1 VAGWAAA
8 QTPAAPPM
16 PTPIQPGAVV
26 PVTGPGSGPGS
37 GGAATGGTTPPAEK
51 TVTVNFKLADWG
63 DVLEWFS
70 KESGLTP
77 IYSVRPTGSVTLQP
91 PKDRTFTMGE
101 VIDLLNEAMITQKF
115 ILVRRQV
122 SFTILPS
129 DEKLDLS
136 LIPRIDLS
144 ELPRRG
150 KTELVQVL
158 IPLKTLNVEDT
169 APEVQKMLTP
179 FGAVSMLAK
188 MNTLVIVD
196 TAGNINRI
204 YLTLQKVEEGNEGDI
219 LTHVFQYR
227 RAAEEAE
234 RLRTLLSD
242 KDATVTVSGAT
253 TPSPVPLTY
262 EQQRELERQRYWEM
276 QQQRNNPQRSAG
288 RVKTVAITVDVKSNS
303 ITITAPPEKI
313 ALAKRIIEE
322 NDREPYKGA
331 PKIKITEPE
340 LRKYPVPAGS
350 ADAVAKTIQA
360 QYPSLRIIALPAS
373 SEIMVLGTLEE
384 HLEVN
389 KLLDGTKQSSGGPET
404 ALIPLYVSE
413 PSEMAAKL
421 AKLFPSTAGGGAT
434 IEPSLSSSGQPGVI
448 VKGTAAQILE
458 IRRAIE
464 EIEGVKPGGSG
475 GASRPA
481 GLAPNSRVLYFPD
494 GSTSILAEKI
504 KSALEGMGVP
514 TTVSDP
520 NAPPKPSILNPQ
532 PSSPSGLP
540 LPKNLRPGVAPP
552 PPASAPPPMQSSSE
566 PRSPAP
572 VPTPAG
578 RDPRFVAAQIA
589 DPEKKDKRAVQIE
602 VVGNRLIVTS
612 DDPKVLDTVTALV
625 QYYRPGGTPQ
635 ENLFKVIRLKNIAAE
650 DAANELT
657 EIFNGPQQRQGGQG
671 GGRGGGGGG
680 GAGGLLG
687 GLFGGGGGLLGSL
700 FGGGGGAPSTP
711 SGVNPSRIRVVAE
724 KSSNSV
730 IVVKA
735 SPADLL
741 TIEYLLSKY
750 IDGGP
755 SEDALTMKTWL
766 VKVNNAD
773 ASEMA
778 AIVREVYKSAMASGS
793 AAPTTLPFPFPF
805 APQPQQPASSKPAA
819 LTVSTD
825 DRSNTLILY
834 CSEQLARE
842 VAYLVETLDNQTT
855 ATTEV
860 VKLVQLKGVD
870 PNLVQQAV
878 LAIQGINPQQQGGRG
893 GFGGFGGF
901 GGGGTGGGFGGF
913 GGGLPGLGGLGGF
926 GGGLPGLGGLGGFGG
941 FGGGGARMGG
951 GGFGGGGGRGG
962 GGRTGGGGRG
972 GRQALN
978 DTREGPRNFDHRGTD
993 APSALAADTGP
1004 DSPLYDPMLDSNG
1017 YDRSNDALPGPRL
1030 AHRSTTRLVQA
1041 AGQQPGPDQPLA
1053 TNQPGAVGAQAP
1065 RNPVTAFTL
1074 PGLDTVVIR
1083 ASDPNDLQLIL
1094 DLIEV
1099 LRQYSKGAQPRLE
1112 VIPLEYQDCNY
1123 VADFLTTLFSRVLT
1137 AGPGGNY
1144 LLQPGLAA
1152 PAGGL
1157 GGLGGGL
1164 GGLGGQPQNR
1174 GVYFLA
1180 LPRYNSILVA
1190 APEARFADILREIRR
1205 IDTPNAES
1213 TRPRVFRLQ
1222 KASAQIVA
1230 AQLQQWY
1237 NSRWPGE
1244 PLTKNQFRVTFDAL
1258 SNIVLVSASKADLE
1272 DVELLIKEWDT
1283 SESKA
1288 VNEVRIFRLKN
1299 AIAADLAQILSNA
1312 LSVQVVSPLAQA
1324 QFSNPQAG
1332 VAGGQAQ
1339 LGVLGAGGLGGQ
1351 LGGLGGQ
1358 LGGGQLGG
1366 LGGQLGGLGGQL
1378 GGGQLGGLGGQLGA
1392 AGQTGVINAQVQTF
1406 VPTVGTGVSG
1416 GLVTKSNTLRFFSSK
1431 DGQFVESG
1439 YLADVHLVP
1448 NVRLNAIIVTAP
1460 EKTMKLIE
1468 KLIESLDTVAA
1479 AASYVNVFTLTKAD
1493 ATLTANLLRQLF
1505 SGQTGAAGGLGA
1517 GQAGGLGGAG
1527 GLGAGQAGG
1536 LGTRPLLTLFGDV
1549 SPGAALIGLQITVDD
1564 RTNSLIVAGSQND
1577 LETIRALIYRLES
1590 SDTQAR
1596 YNEVYKLRNAAAA
1609 DVANS
1614 LTQFI
1619 TQSLNV
1625 YSGANFFTAYQQL
1638 QRQVVIV
1645 AEPVSN
1651 TVLVSAT
1658 PQYFNEIKRLIE
1670 KLDYQPPQVVIQV
1683 MIAEVQLNNAE
1694 EFGVEAGLQSPVLF
1708 ARGSLATPTT
1718 VNGVTNAAIPGFNFN
1733 TTAPLGNSNLANAA
1747 TVGFQGLSNLGV
1759 GRSSTTGQ
1767 GFGGFVFSAASDSF
1781 NLLIRALQAQ
1791 NRVEILSRPQVQV
1804 ADNQTGFVQVGANY
1818 PFLGQSILTGVGT
1831 AQQSIQYEQIGV
1843 TMRVTPRVN
1852 PDGKVLMRVEPQVA
1866 SVSPTPV
1873 SLGNGIL
1880 APAFNVQTVQTTV
1893 LASDGETIV
1902 LGGLISKQDQ
1912 RVENGIPYLKD
1923 IPYIGA
1929 LFRFRSHTIQ
1939 RREVLIIMTPH
1950 IVRTEADQARVLAEE
1965 AARMHW
1971 CTPDIGRLHGHGMEV
1986 IGPAMQ
1992 GARPVPTPQGVPG
2005 HIYNPTPYYIG
2016 GIGVP
2021 EGANRMPPAYP
2032 GQPQPYNPVP
2042 GPGQPQ
2048 PYNPV
2053 PSLGQPQPYNPTPPP
2068 AASGATPPG
2077 GSVPP
2082 PATPTSA
2089 APEVPPPSLA
2099 SGTAAQ
2105 AGPTASPGST
2115 LTGAPVANPA
2125 GGPVPGGVLPPPT
2138 TPANPAAAAAAP
2150 AAPVAWAAAPGGATV
2165 PPGGQAVP
2173 QPAFQMVMPDGRVV
2187 TPSGTTPP
2195 VTPVSPTAHRGF
2207 VMQYPPPPVPPP
2219 VLPPSQPP
2227 AGGQPVG
2234 EGVPPGELRPSAH
2247 PDKTRAKEGKKWGVF
2262 P

>member
-1 VAGWAAA
+1 MRSRLVTRAGAVFGPWRRQPVATVWLAVVGLAGVAGWVAA
-8 QTPAAPPM
+8 QQPPAPPM
-16 PTPIQPGAVV
+16 PPPVPPGAVV
-26 PVTGPGSGPGS
+26 PPAGSAGS
-37 GGAATGGTTPPAEK
+37 APTSPTPPGEK

-91 PKDRTFTMGE
+91 PKDRRFTIGE

-129 DEKLDLS
+129 DEKIDLS

-179 FGAVSMLAK
+179 FGAVSMLTR

-204 YLTLQKVEEGNEGDI
+204 YQTLQKVEEGNEGDI

-227 RAAEEAE
+227 RATEEAE
-234 RLRTLLSD
+234 RLRILLSD

-253 TPSPVPLTY
+253 PGGPVPPGFDP
-262 EQQRELERQRYWEM
+262 QQWDRQRFWDM
-276 QQQRNNPQRSAG
+276 QQRNVPRSSG
-288 RVKTVAITVDVKSNS
+288 RVKTVAITVDVKTNS

-313 ALAKRIIEE
+313 AMARRIIEE
-322 NDREPYKGA
+322 TDRPPYPGA
-331 PKIKITEPE
+331 PKVKVTEPE
-340 LRKYPVPAGS
+340 LRKYPVPTGS
-350 ADAVAKTIQA
+350 AEAVAKTIQA
-360 QYPSLRIIALPAS
+360 QYPSLRVIALPAS

-384 HLEVN
+384 HMEVA
-389 KLLDGTKQSSGGPET
+389 KLLDGTKQASSGPET
-404 ALIPLYVSE
+404 ALIPLFLSD
-413 PSEMAAKL
+413 PNEMAGKL
-421 AKLFPSTAGGGAT
+421 AKLFPSSTAGGPT
-434 IEPSLSSSGQPGVI
+434 IEASLSSSGQPGVI
-448 VKGTAAQILE
+448 VKGTADQIRE
-458 IRRAIE
+458 VRRAVE
-464 EIEGVKPGGSG
+464 EIEGVRPGGSG
-475 GASRPA
+475 SGSSPA
-481 GLAPNSRVLYFPD
+481 PGLGPNTRVLYFPD
-494 GSTSILAEKI
+494 GSTSILADKL
-504 KSALEGMGVP
+504 KSVLEDMGIPARVN
-514 TTVSDP
+514 DP
-520 NAPPKPSILNPQ
+520 NAPPKPSLLTP
-532 PSSPSGLP
+532 PPAPSGLP
-540 LPKNLRPGVAPP
+540 LPKNLRPGVTP
-552 PPASAPPPMQSSSE
+552 PPAS
-566 PRSPAP
+566 PAP
-572 VPTPAG
+572 GPQPKPESRDASAG
-578 RDPRFVAAQIA
+578 DTRFIAAQIA
-589 DPEKKDKRAVQIE
+589 DPAKKDKRAVQID
-602 VVGNRLIVTS
+602 VIGNRLIVTS
-612 DDPKVLDTVTALV
+612 DDPKVLDMVTALV

-657 EIFNGPQQRQGGQG
+657 EIFNGPQQRQGGPG
-671 GGRGGGGGG
+671 GGRGGGGGP
-680 GAGGLLG
+680 GGLLS

-700 FGGGGGAPSTP
+700 FGGGGSAPATP
-711 SGVNPSRIRVVAE
+711 AGVNPNRIRVVAE

-730 IVVKA
+730 IIVKA

-741 TIEYLLSKY
+741 TIEYLLAKY

-778 AIVREVYKSAMASGS
+778 SIVREVYRSATASGS
-793 AAPTTLPFPFPF
+793 AGQNTIAFPFPF
-805 APQPQQPASSKPAA
+805 APPQPQQPANQKPPA
-819 LTVSTD
+819 LTISVD
-825 DRSNTLILY
+825 DRSNTLILF
-834 CSEQLARE
+834 CTEQLARE

-860 VKLVQLKGVD
+860 VKLVQLRGVD

-878 LAIQGINPQQQGGRG
+878 LAIQGINPQQAGRG
-893 GFGGFGGF
+893 MGGF
-901 GGGGTGGGFGGF
+901 
-913 GGGLPGLGGLGGF
+913 GGLGGF
-926 GGGLPGLGGLGGFGG
+926 GGGQGGFGGGLGGGPGMGGGGFPGLGGFGG
-941 FGGGGARMGG
+941 LPAFGMFGGGLGGGARMGG
-951 GGFGGGGGRGG
+951 GLGGGGGGGRT
-962 GGRTGGGGRG
+962 GGRTGGGGGRG
-972 GRQALN
+972 GRQALL
-978 DTREGPRNFDHRGTD
+978 TPTEGPRNFDFRGTD
-993 APSALAADTGP
+993 APSALADTTGT
-1004 DSPLYDPMLDSNG
+1004 DDDPLYDPMRDRFG

-1030 AHRSTTRLVQA
+1030 AHRHSQLMLVA
-1041 AGQQPGPDQPLA
+1041 AQQPAEQQPLA
-1053 TNQPGAVGAQAP
+1053 TNQPPAGGAQAP

-1083 ASDPNDLQLIL
+1083 AADANDLQLIL

-1099 LRQYSKGAQPRLE
+1099 LRQFAKGAQPRLE

-1137 AGPGGNY
+1137 TGPSGNFLVQPGAAPGGV
-1144 LLQPGLAA
+1144 
-1152 PAGGL
+1152 L
-1157 GGLGGGL
+1157 GGLL
-1164 GGLGGQPQNR
+1164 GQAGQPQQR

-1237 NSRWPGE
+1237 NARWPGE

-1258 SNIVLVSASKADLE
+1258 SNTVLVSASKADLD

-1288 VNEVRIFRLKN
+1288 VNEVRIFKLKN
-1299 AIAADLAQILSNA
+1299 AIAADLAQIISNA
-1312 LSVQVVSPLAQA
+1312 LSVQVVNPLAQA
-1324 QFSNPQAG
+1324 QFNNPLAAA
-1332 VAGGQAQ
+1332 AGGQAQ
-1339 LGVLGAGGLGGQ
+1339 LGVGQLGGLGGLGGGALGAGGLGGQLGGVGGQLGGALGGQ

-1358 LGGGQLGG
+1358 LGGALGG
-1366 LGGQLGGLGGQL
+1366 LGGQLGGALGGQAT
-1378 GGGQLGGLGGQLGA
+1378 QAGA
-1392 AGQTGVINAQVQTF
+1392 INAQVQTF

-1416 GLVTKSNTLRFFSSK
+1416 GLVTKSNTLRFFSAK
-1431 DGQFVESG
+1431 DGQVVESG
-1439 YLADVHLVP
+1439 NLADVHLVP

-1460 EKTMKLIE
+1460 EKTMRLIE
-1468 KLIESLDTVAA
+1468 KLIENLDSVAA
-1479 AASYVNVFTLTKAD
+1479 ATAYVNVFTLQKAD
-1493 ATLTANLLRQLF
+1493 ATLTANLIRQLF
-1505 SGQTGAAGGLGA
+1505 GAQVAGAAGQLGAGAAGGLGGLGAA
-1517 GQAGGLGGAG
+1517 GQAGA
-1527 GLGAGQAGG
+1527 

-1549 SPGAALIGLQITVDD
+1549 APGAALIGLQVTVDD

-1590 SDTQAR
+1590 ADTQAR
-1596 YNEVYKLRNAAAA
+1596 YSEVYKLRNAAAA

-1651 TVLVSAT
+1651 TILVSAT
-1658 PQYFNEIKRLIE
+1658 PQYFAEIKRLIE
-1670 KLDYQPPQVVIQV
+1670 KLDTQPPQVVIQV

-1718 VNGVTNAAIPGFNFN
+1718 TGGVTNAAVPGFNFN
-1733 TTAPLGNSNLANAA
+1733 TTAPLGNSNLAERAV
-1747 TVGFQGLSNLGV
+1747 VGFQGLSNLGV

-1804 ADNQTGFVQVGANY
+1804 TDNQTGFVQVGADF

-1831 AQQSIQYEQIGV
+1831 AQQSIEYRPIGV
-1843 TMRVTPRVN
+1843 TLRVTPRVN
-1852 PDGKVLMRVEPQVA
+1852 PDGKVLLRVEPQVA

-1873 SLGNGIL
+1873 SLGGGIQ

-1912 RVENGIPYLKD
+1912 RLENGIPFLKD
-1923 IPYIGA
+1923 IPYVGA
-1929 LFRFRSHTIQ
+1929 LFRYRSHTVQ

-1950 IVRTEADQARVLAEE
+1950 IIRTEADQARILAEE

-1986 IGPAMQ
+1986 IEPAMR
-1992 GARPVPTPQGVPG
+1992 GARPVPTPAGNPG
-2005 HIYNPTPYYIG
+2005 QIYNPSPYFYG
-2016 GIGVP
+2016 PPGVP
-2021 EGANRMPPAYP
+2021 NGWSGPTPEG
-2032 GQPQPYNPVP
+2032 
-2042 GPGQPQ
+2042 
-2048 PYNPV
+2048 
-2053 PSLGQPQPYNPTPPP
+2053 LGQPQPYHPPPP
-2068 AASGATPPG
+2068 APPAPPAG
-2077 GSVPP
+2077 SPQPLQPVPGSVPP
-2082 PATPTSA
+2082 AGSPPTEAGPPLPSLPLPGPLPGSTSALPPGSPVAAVAGSTPVLPGTPASGMTTVPPAGAIAPGAAGPNPPPGSMPMPGYPPMASTGRSA
-2089 APEVPPPSLA
+2089 APAVPSAPPPS
-2099 SGTAAQ
+2099 
-2105 AGPTASPGST
+2105 
-2115 LTGAPVANPA
+2115 
-2125 GGPVPGGVLPPPT
+2125 
-2138 TPANPAAAAAAP
+2138 AP
-2150 AAPVAWAAAPGGATV
+2150 A
-2165 PPGGQAVP
+2165 
-2173 QPAFQMVMPDGRVV
+2173 
-2187 TPSGTTPP
+2187 PS
-2195 VTPVSPTAHRGF
+2195 TAHRGF
-2207 VMQYPPPPVPPP
+2207 VMQYPPS
-2219 VLPPSQPP
+2219 PPSPPTRPTDPQPP
-2227 AGGQPVG
+2227 AARDNP
-2234 EGVPPGELRPSAH
+2234 
-2247 PDKTRAKEGKKWGVF
+2247 TRATEGRKWGVF
-2262 P
+2262 K